1 MADEDRFKL
10 ANDRFAEVHR
20 SDPRGRAPTYHET
33 LASWVDRLA
42 PGASIALRL
51 AARAQHIGRHEMPRA
66 EYPEGPAGYK
76 RWRSECAR
84 RHAEIAGRIL
94 GEVGFDET
102 VVARVGDLVTKK
114 AFRTDA
120 ESQTL
125 QDAVCLTFLEL
136 ELEAFAKKHDDEKVV
151 DILRKTLKKM
161 SPEGQEAATKLA
173 RGLPLRLTS
182 LLARVSPS

>member
-10 ANDRFAEVHR
+10 ADDRFAEIHR
-20 SDPRGRAPTYHET
+20 KDPRGHAATYHET

-42 PGASIALRL
+42 PDSSVALRL
-51 AARAQHIGRHEMPRA
+51 AARSQHIGRYEMPRSA
-66 EYPEGPAGYK
+66 FPDGAAGYK
-76 RWRSECAR
+76 KWRSECAR
-84 RHAEIAGRIL
+84 RHAEIAAQIL
-94 GEVGFDET
+94 RDVGFEDAT
-102 VVARVGDLVTKK
+102 AARVGELIMKK
-114 AFRTDA
+114 GFKTDP

-136 ELEAFAKKHDDEKVV
+136 ELEPFATKHDDEKVL

-161 SPEGQEAATKLA
+161 SAEGQEAATKLA

-182 LLARVSPS
+182 LLARA